1 MPSAEPVQEGLAN
14 TEKEVDGV
22 PQTESCNNL
31 EQVRIVNSN
40 SIAQENTAFF
50 GLNKSPRGTA
60 DFSAAS
66 FTNGNQLDLA

>member
-1 MPSAEPVQEGLAN
+1 
-14 TEKEVDGV
+14 V

-66 FTNGNQLDLA
+66 FTNGNQLDPA